1 MIYGGRPTLSCSL
14 AAMCLISS
22 TASPTAAAIF
32 DSDDRRVV
40 DTSAGSPYSPVGL
53 VVGGP
58 LYGTG
63 TLVAD
68 CYAITS
74 QHIFGGRESALGR
87 RVKFIGSLGS
97 RQLARSKGTVVAQ
110 GNLEQTVNSKD
121 PYEIRARDWVLIKLD
136 KCLGT
141 SLGVATL
148 VPNPRAEDLMHVQS
162 AGFPMDRPRSRG
174 LTVDPSCAIR
184 SVRPLVWLNDCA
196 ALGGNSGG
204 PIFRMVEAGG
214 RQRMEVYA
222 IQAAAVRSGNPMPFA
237 APYANQAT
245 PAWAI
250 LPHILTWIEPP
261 HVVSPVLLS
270 THD

>member
-1 MIYGGRPTLSCSL
+1 
-14 AAMCLISS
+14 MCLVLS
-22 TASPTAAAIF
+22 TASPIGAAIF
-32 DSDDRRVV
+32 DTDDRRAV
-40 DTSAGSPYSPVGL
+40 DTSVGSPYAPVGL

-87 RVKFIGSLGS
+87 RVRFIGSLGS
-97 RQLARSKGTVVAQ
+97 RRLARSTGAVVVE
-110 GNLEQTVNSKD
+110 GGLEQSVNSKD

-148 VPNPRAEDLMHVQS
+148 VPNPRDEDLMHVQS
-162 AGFPMDRPRSRG
+162 AGFPMDRPRSDG
-174 LTVDPSCAIR
+174 LTVDPSCGIR

-204 PIFRMVEAGG
+204 PIFRIVDAGG

-222 IQAAAVRSGNPMPFA
+222 IQTAAVRSGNPMSFA
-237 APYANQAT
+237 ASYANQAT

-250 LPHILTWIEPP
+250 LPRVLSWIEPAGRNP
-261 HVVSPVLLS
+261 Q
-270 THD
+270 